1 MIVHVQTKEPQL
13 RPFSEADRPM
23 LGKLLTD
30 DRIKKTYMLPDL
42 PSEEAVDHLIDRF
55 VNLSRQEAHYVAGVF
70 QGDTLVGF
78 LNDVENDG
86 RRIELGYVIDP
97 AYQGRG
103 YATQA
108 LTGVIRDLFGRGYQE
123 VVAGAFEEN
132 KASIRVMVKSGMT
145 KIPLEEDIDYRGKIH
160 HCVYYSIKKP

>member
-1 MIVHVQTKEPQL
+1 M
-13 RPFSEADRPM
+13 
-23 LGKLLTD
+23 
-30 DRIKKTYMLPDL
+30 
-42 PSEEAVDHLIDRF
+42 
-55 VNLSRQEAHYVAGVF
+55 AGVF